1 MSPISRILVAPVRFY
16 QKFISPGM
24 PPTCRY
30 YPSCSNYAV
39 KALEVH
45 GPVKG
50 LILATW
56 RLLRCN
62 PWSLGGVDHVP
73 DKGKWKPEPYVRPK
87 DEEWEEPKN
96 K

>member
-1 MSPISRILVAPVRFY
+1 MTPISRILVAPVRFY
-16 QKFISPGM
+16 QKFISSGM

-30 YPSCSNYAV
+30 YPSCSSYAV

-45 GPVKG
+45 GPAKG

-87 DEEWEEPKN
+87 DDEWEEP
-96 K
+96 

>member
-1 MSPISRILVAPVRFY
+1 MNPISRILVAPVRFY

-30 YPSCSNYAV
+30 YPSCSSYAV
-39 KALEVH
+39 RALEVH
-45 GPVKG
+45 GPAKG

-87 DEEWEEPKN
+87 DDEWEEP
-96 K
+96 